1 MIIAALAL
9 VVLVLAY
16 VFTQMQDDA
25 PLPTPYP
32 MKYTELIRERAAAE
46 GLDPAYVAAI
56 ILAESSYDP
65 MAHSHADAQGLM
77 QIVPDTGRWLARK
90 FDETYTEGCLYQ
102 PETNVRYGCWYL
114 GYLARRYDG
123 DLRLSTAAYHAGQ
136 GTVDRWLGNPSYSPD
151 GKTLEVIAYD
161 STSTYVDR
169 VLKYYEKYQKLYA
182 ELDPAA

>member
-1 MIIAALAL
+1 MIVAALAL

-16 VFTQMQDDA
+16 AFTQLQDDA
-25 PLPTPYP
+25 PRIAPYP

-46 GLDPAYVAAI
+46 GIDPAYVAAI

-77 QIVPDTGRWLARK
+77 QILPDTGAWLAGK
-90 FDETYTEGCLYQ
+90 FDETYTEGCLFE

-114 GYLARRYDG
+114 GFLTRRYDG

-136 GTVDRWLGNPSYSPD
+136 GTVDKWLDDPSYSPD

-169 VLKYYEKYQKLYA
+169 VLKYYEKYQELYA
-182 ELDPAA
+182 ELDMAA